1 MFQGTNGNIPF
12 PVLRNSVL
20 RQLILSLGWLLSLLL
35 CMALHLFLEQSL
47 LFYQHSSPYMKK
59 ALENMQSWAPS
70 NFLILLPTQRKR
82 PRMYF
87 KSQAITCC
95 LIQVDSSS
103 EIQLS
108 QNFVLIS
115 FASSQ
120 FYVQNH
126 IHNYFPDMAVSLD
139 ILPIHEL
146 IKHKQV
152 SSSIC
157 CSFSFEPFC
166 QP

>member
-47 LFYQHSSPYMKK
+47 LFYQHSSP
-59 ALENMQSWAPS
+59 
-70 NFLILLPTQRKR
+70 
-82 PRMYF
+82 YF